1 LDLGLKGRVAI
12 VSGSSQGIGYA
23 TARALAGE
31 GASVTMTARRID
43 DLTRSAEKVRSETG
57 AEVLTVQGD
66 VASAS
71 DNQRFVEETVARF
84 GRVDILVN
92 NDGAPPVGLLET
104 FDDAAWEAA
113 VQRNLMSVVR
123 MVRHCLPHM
132 RKAGGGRIINVT
144 TASLKNTSPSLGL
157 SIATWAG
164 VVGFA
169 KTLAL
174 EIGRDQITV
183 NTICPGRIATPRLEK
198 VMRKK
203 AESQGSDPTVD
214 LQRMLDDV
222 PIGRLGTADDVA
234 GFITFLASERGAFI
248 TGTTIQVDG
257 GLVRSLL

>member
-1 LDLGLKGRVAI
+1 MDLGLKGRVAI

-31 GASVTMTARRID
+31 GAAVTMTARRID

-66 VASAS
+66 VASPS
-71 DNQRFVEETVARF
+71 DNQRFVEETIARF

-123 MVRHCLPHM
+123 MSRLCIPHM

-144 TASLKNTSPSLGL
+144 TASVKNTSASLGL

-164 VVGFA
+164 VIGFA

-203 AESQGSDPTVD
+203 SEAQGSDPQED
-214 LQRMLDDV
+214 LKRMLDDV

-234 GFITFLASERGAFI
+234 GFITYLASERGGFI
-248 TGTTIQVDG
+248 TGTTTQVDG

>member
-57 AEVLTVQGD
+57 AEVLAVQGD

-71 DNQRFVEETVARF
+71 DNERFVEETIARF

-123 MVRHCLPHM
+123 MVRLCLPHM

-144 TASLKNTSPSLGL
+144 TASLKNASASLGL

-203 AESQGSDPTVD
+203 AESQGGDPAED
-214 LQRMLDDV
+214 LKRMLDDV

-248 TGTTIQVDG
+248 TGTTTQVDG

>member
-31 GASVTMTARRID
+31 GASVTMTARRIG

-57 AEVLTVQGD
+57 AEVLAVQGD

-71 DNQRFVEETVARF
+71 DNERFVEETIARF

-123 MVRHCLPHM
+123 MVRLCLPHM

-144 TASLKNTSPSLGL
+144 TASLKNASASLGL

-203 AESQGSDPTVD
+203 AESQGGDPAED
-214 LQRMLDDV
+214 LKRMLDDV

-248 TGTTIQVDG
+248 TGTTTQVDG

>member
-1 LDLGLKGRVAI
+1 MDLGLRGRVAI

-23 TARALAGE
+23 TARALALE
-31 GASVTMTARRID
+31 GASVTMTARRVA
-43 DLTRSAEKVRSETG
+43 DLELAAERVRSE
-57 AEVLTVQGD
+57 AKAQVHTVQGD
-66 VASAS
+66 VASAD
-71 DNQRFVEETVARF
+71 DNTKFVQETVERF

-123 MVRHCLPHM
+123 MSRLCIPHM

-144 TASLKNTSPSLGL
+144 TASVKNTSASLGL

-183 NTICPGRIATPRLEK
+183 NTICPGRIATARLEK

-203 AESQGSDPTVD
+203 AEAQGSDPQED
-214 LQRMLDDV
+214 LKRMLDDV

-234 GFITFLASERGAFI
+234 GFITFLASERGGFI
-248 TGTTIQVDG
+248 TGTTTQVDG